1 MGKKAKEHRA
11 KVEKRN
17 RKLAQ
22 ERYAMQNAIKKMMEK
37 MEKESEDVNVTLGDN
52 QIPFEIVE
60 GEIPKKE
67 EDTNFN
73 LPFNEPEFD
82 SAGFSIE
89 DREIDIEVD
98 GVFVESNIEK
108 EQEEE

>member
-1 MGKKAKEHRA
+1 MGKKAKAHRA

-22 ERYAMQNAIKKMMEK
+22 ERYAMQNAIKKMTER

-60 GEIPKKE
+60 GEIPKRE
-67 EDTNFN
+67 ENTNFN
-73 LPFNEPEFD
+73 LPFNEPETNINVE
-82 SAGFSIE
+82 GT
-89 DREIDIEVD
+89 
-98 GVFVESNIEK
+98 FVESSIET